1 MLFKE
6 VSDIMSYKA
15 MENNPDNEIEEQ
27 ESEDEEQDE

>member
-15 MENNPDNEIEEQ
+15 MENNPDNEFEEQ
-27 ESEDEEQDE
+27 ESEEQDED

>member
-15 MENNPDNEIEEQ
+15 MENNPDNELEEQ
-27 ESEDEEQDE
+27 ESEE